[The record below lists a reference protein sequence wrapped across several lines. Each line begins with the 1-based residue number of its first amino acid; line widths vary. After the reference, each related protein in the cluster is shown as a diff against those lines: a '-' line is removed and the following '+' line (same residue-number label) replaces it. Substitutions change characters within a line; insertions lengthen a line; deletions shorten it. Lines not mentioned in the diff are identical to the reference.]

1 MNQCQRSPV
10 LPAGSHYTPFSG
22 PRAECRAEACR
33 QEDKHS
39 MLRPYNLQ
47 QNRRGTDAPWSSQAE
62 EFFEGGADGF

>member
-1 MNQCQRSPV
+1 
-10 LPAGSHYTPFSG
+10 
-22 PRAECRAEACR
+22 
-33 QEDKHS
+33 